1 MDADY
6 HPQGRLGSVAQVV
19 PRSTLL
25 MSFNGCAGLPSG
37 GAGGGIPAS
46 GPVAQSP
53 LDIAIDPDEPTYCTC
68 RQVSFGEMIA
78 CDNDACPIE
87 WYHQSCVGFKPSEKF
102 SKSWF
107 CPLCRAV

>member
-1 MDADY
+1 V
-6 HPQGRLGSVAQVV
+6 GG
-19 PRSTLL
+19 
-25 MSFNGCAGLPSG
+25 G